1 MVFFY
6 FFKVVFGTFDEILF
20 NTLHLMS
27 TIYLIRKRQHGDVL
41 WVDPII
47 RKLSSKYSK
56 IIVHTKYNDLF
67 LSMNYE
73 NVIFKKNLNYFERF
87 FSNVEKFLNT
97 RFKYINLD
105 DSYEH
110 DPKIHLLH
118 AYQKK
123 ANLPLEITYPI
134 FNNFDE
140 NIKTKLN
147 INYKFFILHIES
159 FSEKNYRN
167 VYGVDWDIIT
177 NYINEQGYKVILVG
191 VSPTEIKNTIK
202 VSTTIYELIS
212 LIKEASYFIGIDSF
226 PSHVAASIK
235 VPSIIF
241 FGAVNPEFRH
251 FKSNFNG
258 FLLSQQCEFAGCYH
272 ESKNKKLVS
281 CKIVGESGVPK
292 CSLHSN
298 EYVKKYIDDL
308 LQINKKL

>member
-1 MVFFY
+1 
-6 FFKVVFGTFDEILF
+6 
-20 NTLHLMS
+20 MS
-27 TIYLIRKRQHGDVL
+27 TIYLIRKRQLGDIL
-41 WVDPII
+41 WIDPII
-47 RKLSSKYSK
+47 RKLSSSYDK

-67 LSMNYE
+67 LSMNYK
-73 NVIFKKNLNYFERF
+73 NVIFKKNLNLIERI
-87 FSNVEKFLNT
+87 FSNIEKLLNT

-110 DPKIHLLH
+110 NPNIHLLH

-134 FNNFDE
+134 FNNFDN

-147 INYKFFILHIES
+147 INGKFFILHIES

-167 VYGVDWDIIT
+167 VYGVDWGIIT
-177 NYINEQGYKVILVG
+177 KYINDLGYKVIQVG
-191 VSPTEIKNTIK
+191 VSPTEINNTIK

-212 LIKEASYFIGIDSF
+212 LIQESSYFIGIDSF

-235 VPSIIF
+235 IPSIIF

-251 FKSNFNG
+251 FKSIFNG

-272 ESKNKKLVS
+272 ESKSKKLVS
-281 CKIVGESGVPK
+281 CKIVGDSGIPK
-292 CSLHSN
+292 CSTHSN
-298 EYVKKYIDDL
+298 EFVKKYIDNL
-308 LQINKKL
+308 LLLNKKI